1 MALDNISLTF
11 AAGAKVAIC
20 GRTGSGKSS
29 FILLL
34 LRLLD
39 PYSPQNVDASKSDDV
54 APNRIF
60 IDDLPL
66 HTIDRPTLRE
76 RIIAVPQDAN
86 FLPDGTSFRE
96 NLDPFGAADIA
107 MCQAA
112 LETVQL
118 WPFVVERG
126 GLEAGL
132 TPDTLSQGQKQLF
145 SLARAIL
152 RRRMRSLGGNKNGV
166 LLLDEVSSSVDQDTD
181 RAMQTV
187 IRDEFANYTVI
198 MVSHR
203 LEVVLATCD
212 TVMVLDQGRLVETGA
227 PTELVETDGTWF
239 RQLWLVG
246 KKN

>member
-1 MALDNISLTF
+1 MLDDLSLEFT
-11 AAGAKVAIC
+11 AGSKVAIC

-39 PYSPQNVDASKSDDV
+39 PYTPYDSVTDSNDT
-54 APNRIF
+54 APNRVY
-60 IDDLPL
+60 IDDLAL
-66 HTIDRPTLRE
+66 HTVDRTTLRE

-96 NLDPFGAADIA
+96 NLDPFGAADAA
-107 MCQAA
+107 MCQAV
-112 LETVQL
+112 LETVDL
-118 WPFVVERG
+118 WPFVLDRG

-132 TPDTLSQGQKQLF
+132 TADTLSQGQKQLF

-152 RRRMRSLGGNKNGV
+152 RRRVRALAGSTSGV

-181 RAMQTV
+181 RAMQMV
-187 IRDEFANYTVI
+187 IRDEFASYTVI

-203 LEVVLATCD
+203 LDMVLATCD
-212 TVMVLDQGRLVETGA
+212 TVMVLENGRMVETGV
-227 PTELVETDGTWF
+227 PSELVEMDGTRF
-239 RQLWLVG
+239 RDLWLAG